1 MRTIGDTIKLLR
13 EERRLSQQAL
23 ADGLNVKRSTISMWE
38 AGKRAPNDE
47 LKENICDFFNVDLN
61 FLYGITD
68 CRNSAREHPENYSN
82 ISINNQSHY
91 AVLDK
96 NEKNLLDIYR
106 DLDDKGQHTV
116 DTVAQMEYERVKGG
130 STATNKK

>member
-1 MRTIGDTIKLLR
+1 MLEIYTNIKK
-13 EERRLSQQAL
+13 RRKELGYTQTELANKLGYADKSMIAKIEKGQIDLSQSKIMAFAKAL
-23 ADGLNVKRSTISMWE
+23 ETDARILMGNDGIVTDKQPTCNVFVST
-38 AGKRAPNDE
+38 
-47 LKENICDFFNVDLN
+47 
-61 FLYGITD
+61 
-68 CRNSAREHPENYSN
+68 
-82 ISINNQSHY
+82 
-91 AVLDK
+91 